1 MESTVTRQASYDLGG
16 ASLKLPVCS
25 RPISD
30 IRDGASGTVVGYFQ
44 QLPVLRAIRC
54 HRKKRRL
61 SIEQHGIAEFMRPIS
76 MRGEACRG
84 LGEQGIVSKGAQ

>member
-30 IRDGASGTVVGYFQ
+30 IRASGTLIGYFQ
-44 QLPVLRAIRC
+44 QFARAKGHSLPP
-54 HRKKRRL
+54 
-61 SIEQHGIAEFMRPIS
+61 IEA
-76 MRGEACRG
+76 A
-84 LGEQGIVSKGAQ
+84 VVD